1 MAKPVTVRTAT
12 SRRAAADAVKR
23 KQRGKRTV
31 LKPELIAYAVKWR
44 IIDIINLLG
53 SARCSGLTVEH
64 QQQTQWCWAAVSN
77 SVSHYYDAGS
87 TWTQCTIVNAELGQT
102 GCCTNGATAAC
113 NKSWYLNNALTRVGC
128 LLSMASGTLSFS
140 MVKSLIN
147 SARPPCARQGWSG
160 GGGHFMAIVCY
171 FQGLLGL
178 IAGAGSTAKRL
189 RISDPWYGDSVLDY
203 DVFVSG
209 YQGSGTWTHSYRTQP

>member
-1 MAKPVTVRTAT
+1 MAKA
-12 SRRAAADAVKR
+12 SAARAASSKRARAGRARRKRPGKVKVSNR
-23 KQRGKRTV
+23 V
-31 LKPELIAYAVKWR
+31 LIAYVPRWR
-44 IIDIINLLG
+44 IVDILKLLG

-77 SVSHYYDAGS
+77 SVSHFYDAGS
-87 TWTQCTIVNAELGQT
+87 TWSQCTIVNAELGES

-113 NKSWYLNNALTRVGC
+113 NKSWYLDRALTRVGC
-128 LLSMASGTLSFS
+128 LLSMASGTLSFATI
-140 MVKSLIN
+140 KSLIN
-147 SARPPCARQGWSG
+147 TTRPPCARQGWSG

-171 FQGLLGL
+171 FEGLLGL
-178 IAGAGSTAKRL
+178 ISGAGSTAKRL

-203 DVFVSG
+203 NVFVSG

>member
-1 MAKPVTVRTAT
+1 MAKPVIFTTST
-12 SRRAAADAVKR
+12 SRRTAAEAAKR
-23 KQRGKRTV
+23 KKRVTRTAP
-31 LKPELIAYAVKWR
+31 KPRLAIYALRWR
-44 IIDIINLLG
+44 IIDIIRLLG

-64 QQQTQWCWAAVSN
+64 QRQTQWCWAAVSN

-102 GCCTNGATAAC
+102 GCCTNGSTAAC
-113 NKSWYLNNALTRVGC
+113 NQPWYLDKALTRVGC

-140 MVKSLIN
+140 TVKSLIN
-147 SARPPCARQGWSG
+147 STRPPCARQGWSG

-203 DVFVSG
+203 DVFLSG

>member
-1 MAKPVTVRTAT
+1 MDKPVAVKTAK
-12 SRRAAADAVKR
+12 SRRGTADPIKG
-23 KQRGKRTV
+23 KQRGKV
-31 LKPELIAYAVKWR
+31 GASKPVLIAYGVKWR
-44 IIDIINLLG
+44 IIDIIKLLG

-77 SVSHYYDAGS
+77 SVSHYYDPGS
-87 TWTQCTIVNAELGQT
+87 TWTQCTIVNAEMGQT

-113 NKSWYLNNALTRVGC
+113 NQPWYLDKALTRVGC
-128 LLSMASGTLSFS
+128 LLSMASGTLSFAT
-140 MVKSLIN
+140 VKSLIN

-160 GGGHFMAIVCY
+160 GGGHFMAIACY

-178 IAGAGSTAKRL
+178 FAGAGSTAKRL